1 MVDYSTLNAKELD
14 ELVSIGLVNIV
25 ALLIDCDFEREDF
38 RADLVQINTAV
49 AELTLRA
56 GKKGRKN
63 EEG

>member
-38 RADLVQINTAV
+38 RADCADQHRRGGANA
-49 AELTLRA
+49 ARWKE
-56 GKKGRKN
+56 GEKK
-63 EEG
+63 